1 LNRNFGTDKARRK
14 GFVIAVDGPAAS
26 GKGTIARAVA
36 QHYGLPHMD
45 TGLLYRAVALK
56 LWRWGGDASNEFEAL
71 RACDDLGFDPSDEEL
86 RSEPVSR
93 IASKVSSYSSVRDAL
108 LQRQRDFAAQEG
120 GAVLDGRDIGTV
132 IAPDADA
139 KLFVTASAEVRA
151 QRRVRELLER
161 GMPAHYEDVLLDI
174 RARDER
180 DATRNIAPL
189 RQAVDADLLDTS
201 DLDVD
206 QAIAEAIRLVEARVS
221 VP

>member
-1 LNRNFGTDKARRK
+1 MTRRK

-26 GKGTIARAVA
+26 GKGTIARALA
-36 QHYGLPHMD
+36 RHYGLPHMD

-93 IASKVSSYSSVRDAL
+93 IASKVSSYASVRDAL

-139 KLFVTASAEVRA
+139 KLFVTASPEVRA

-161 GMPAHYEDVLLDI
+161 GMPGHYDDVLLDI

-180 DATRNIAPL
+180 DANRDIAPL
-189 RQAVDADLLDTS
+189 RQADDAERLDTS
-201 DLDVD
+201 DLNAE
-206 QAIAEAIRLVEARVS
+206 QAIAEAIRLVDAKVRVVGS
-221 VP
+221 

>member
-1 LNRNFGTDKARRK
+1 M
-14 GFVIAVDGPAAS
+14 IAVDGPAAS
-26 GKGTIARAVA
+26 GKGTIARALA
-36 QHYGLPHMD
+36 THFDLPHMD
-45 TGLLYRAVALK
+45 TGLLYRAVALR

-161 GMPAHYEDVLLDI
+161 GMPGHYDDVLLDI
-174 RARDER
+174 RARDDR
-180 DATRNIAPL
+180 DTHRDIAPL
-189 RQAVDADLLDTS
+189 RQADDAVLLDTS
-201 DLDVD
+201 DLDID
-206 QAIAEAIRLVEARVS
+206 RSIAEAIRLVESRLADA
-221 VP
+221 